1 MNDSPDRSAVFNN
14 GESNL
19 TCGKCGRVFRRQKAF
34 DCHMSLSHPKQ
45 EDIEEFSEP
54 EDMMEGIR
62 HVVNMVP
69 AGDEEDKNFEY
80 VFLSF

>member
-1 MNDSPDRSAVFNN
+1 
-14 GESNL
+14 
-19 TCGKCGRVFRRQKAF
+19 
-34 DCHMSLSHPKQ
+34 MSISHPKQ

-69 AGDEEDKNFEY
+69 GGDEDDKNFE
-80 VFLSF
+80 

>member
-1 MNDSPDRSAVFNN
+1 
-14 GESNL
+14 
-19 TCGKCGRVFRRQKAF
+19 
-34 DCHMSLSHPKQ
+34 MSVIHPKK

-69 AGDEEDKNFEY
+69 SYDDEERSE
-80 VFLSF
+80 